1 MKKFLVDNAETME
14 DYWFEAQYLLETL
27 VMKAKGQDKNGMD
40 LSFTQGSVIL
50 EGSNDAAKFS
60 KKMDE
65 RGAKPMKGW
74 HTNLTLPLEKILAG
88 YLAEFKRTKGIGD
101 VKKLTLLVLTD
112 GKWDGMDDK
121 EDVARVI
128 VDFAKEME
136 QLTKDAL
143 PKRERRVSIEF
154 IQFGFDE
161 DATARLRRLDDD
173 LPYEGVP

>member
-1 MKKFLVDNAETME
+1 ME
-14 DYWFEAQYLLETL
+14 DHWFEAQYLLETL

-40 LSFTQGSVIL
+40 LSFTQGPVVL

-74 HTNLTLPLEKILAG
+74 HTNLILPLEKILSN
-88 YLAEFKRTKGIGD
+88 YLADFKRTKATDD

-112 GKWDGMDDK
+112 GKWEGMEDK
-121 EDVARVI
+121 EGVARVI
-128 VDFAKEME
+128 VDFAKKME
-136 QLTKDAL
+136 QLTGDTL
-143 PKRERRVSIEF
+143 RKRERRVSIEF